1 VLHDAEKAR
10 AGRVFSEQVMAMHD
24 GYRQELLAPTDT
36 LSGYDRW
43 SRSYDSDG
51 NPLVEATAWALDR
64 TPLACADCDVVE
76 MGCGTARN
84 AGRALAEGARS
95 YLGVDG
101 SIGMLHIAGA
111 QIRDRRASFAHA
123 DLMVPWAPNR
133 TFDLA
138 LVVLVLEHLPALEP
152 LCETLARIVRPGGR
166 VRIVDVHP
174 ERIATGAQSYFHDG
188 SVEVRFA
195 SFAHPVAAIAAEME
209 AVGFDVVR
217 RDWLASD
224 AMVTAVPRLAKL
236 RGLRMLLDV
245 KAKRR
250 G

>member
-1 VLHDAEKAR
+1 MR
-10 AGRVFSEQVMAMHD
+10 FSTEQFLAVHD
-24 GYRQELLAPTDT
+24 GYHQELLAPTDT

-43 SRSYDSDG
+43 SRSYDTDG

-64 TPLACADCDVVE
+64 TPLGCADADVVE

-84 AGRALAEGARS
+84 AGRALSEGARS

-101 SIGMLHIAGA
+101 SIGMLHVAGT
-111 QIRDRRASFAHA
+111 QIRDRRVSFAHV
-123 DLMVPWAPNR
+123 DLMTAWAPNR

-138 LVVLVLEHLPALEP
+138 LVVLVLEHLPTLDP

-166 VRIVDVHP
+166 VRIVDLHP
-174 ERIATGAQSYFHDG
+174 ERIATGALSYFHDG
-188 SVEVRFA
+188 STEVRFA
-195 SFAHPVAAIAAEME
+195 SVAHPVAALAAAME

-224 AMVTAVPRLAKL
+224 AMVTAVPRIAKL
-236 RGLRMLLDV
+236 RGLRVLLDM
-245 KAKRR
+245 KATRR
-250 G
+250 R

>member
-1 VLHDAEKAR
+1 MH
-10 AGRVFSEQVMAMHD
+10 FSTAPLMAAHD
-24 GYRQELLAPTDT
+24 GLRHELLAPTDT

-43 SRSYDSDG
+43 ARSYDTDG

-64 TPLACADCDVVE
+64 TPLGCADADVVE

-101 SIGMLHIAGA
+101 SMGMLNVAGT
-111 QIRDRRASFAHA
+111 QVRDRRVSFAHA
-123 DLMVPWAPNR
+123 DLMTPWSPGR

-138 LVVLVLEHLPALEP
+138 LLVLVLEHLPTLDP

-166 VRIVDVHP
+166 VRIVDLHP
-174 ERIATGAQSYFHDG
+174 ERIATGALSYFHDG
-188 SVEVRFA
+188 STEVRFA
-195 SFAHPVAAIAAEME
+195 SVSHPVAALAAALE

-224 AMVTAVPRLAKL
+224 AMVTAVPRVAKL
-236 RGLRMLLDV
+236 RGLRVLLDM
-245 KAKRR
+245 KATRR
-250 G
+250 R